1 MSTFYVRKNGSGTH
15 TTIQSAIYVAVN
27 GDTVDIGEG
36 TFNENVEISSK
47 SITLQGAGKDKTI
60 IQGKATNDIMSCS
73 WFAGD
78 SVLTAISAVAAQTG
92 KSVSGTGITTCK
104 ISEVISDT
112 QFRLE
117 TATPTSGNYTKTV
130 VAYQTIAFS
139 VAPTSGTFKL
149 GYNGVDT
156 ASIAWNA
163 TAATI
168 QTAIRAISGLAT
180 IVVTGTIA
188 SKLLTITFN
197 GVASPFALS
206 VSINAL
212 LPSSVLTPVLFEALV
227 SGSSSVV
234 LPNTTSVAVGHKVEG
249 TGVNATITAWNA
261 TTKTATLSSP
271 ITQTGSDVVLAFRI
285 HRNAISVTQIT
296 NPGNSSF
303 PGSIM
308 VSGNTEGLVI
318 RNLRAIGFEN
328 SDLGQEA
335 AALFMLTLAAP
346 GHNNF
351 LIDNCQ
357 LTAGGDCAF
366 LHGSKPFLT
375 NGTFQNCV
383 IDGNTFTGSE
393 PTDVPSFSTYIS
405 PAIISS
411 IGASSSVVTFA
422 DMRGVILG
430 RTFSSAGA
438 FTSSATVTA
447 ISGNSVTINK
457 VITGTVGASIDCTF
471 GLTQYGVPNVP
482 RNLFYLGTS
491 SPLYNI
497 SNITFKN
504 NLVSGGTGAVIS
516 ATGSKSVFNCGVT
529 INSIGGLIE
538 NNVFDGNFGAGSPNE
553 MGVNYVL
560 RSQQPNMVVQ
570 NNVNITSGG
579 RGNSGYLIE
588 LGTSINNTTVDS
600 LLIEVSQSASNP
612 FVESIMEKGILKQIS
627 KVSSD
632 AVFSDEANW
641 IMVSFVFKHSSS
653 SRRLVASFR
662 SDFSKTKKT
671 KLKPNMEI
679 GDVFELQKIIISKS
693 DRSHLV
699 VKRSELS
706 GASSLDFSLLAGSTV

>member
-15 TTIQSAIYVAVN
+15 TTIQSAIYVAVS

-60 IQGKATNDIMSCS
+60 IQGKATNDTFTGCS
-73 WFAGD
+73 YYGGEFVTTVSSTSGLIVGKTV
-78 SVLTAISAVAAQTG
+78 SGLTANA
-92 KSVSGTGITTCK
+92 K
-104 ISEVISDT
+104 ISEIVSST
-112 QFRLE
+112 QFK
-117 TATPTSGNYTKTV
+117 TAVANPTAGN
-130 VAYQTIAFS
+130 IA
-139 VAPTSGTFKL
+139 K
-149 GYNGVDT
+149 NGVT
-156 ASIAWNA
+156 WS
-163 TAATI
+163 
-168 QTAIRAISGLAT
+168 
-180 IVVTGTIA
+180 
-188 SKLLTITFN
+188 
-197 GVASPFALS
+197 
-206 VSINAL
+206 
-212 LPSSVLTPVLFEALV
+212 
-227 SGSSSVV
+227 SGSSTIILPSATAVV
-234 LPNTTSVAVGHKVEG
+234 VGMKVEG
-249 TGVNATITAWNA
+249 TGVAAFVSAYNA
-261 TTKTATLSSP
+261 TTKFVTLSSP
-271 ITQTGSDVVLAFRI
+271 TTQAGSAASLLFRKAYSNIT
-285 HRNAISVTQIT
+285 VTQLT
-296 NPGNSSF
+296 NPATNAF

-318 RNLRAIGFEN
+318 KNLRAIGFEN

-335 AALFMLTLAAP
+335 AALFMYTNAAP

-357 LTAGGDCAF
+357 ITAGGDCAF

-405 PAIISS
+405 AAIISS

-422 DMRGVILG
+422 DMRGVIIG

-438 FTSSATVTA
+438 FTSSAVVTA

-482 RNLFYLGTS
+482 RNLFYLGTT
-491 SPLYNI
+491 SPLYNV

-504 NLVSGGTGAVIS
+504 NLVSGRTGAVIS

-560 RSQQPNMVVQ
+560 RSLQSNMIVQ

-600 LLIEVSQSASNP
+600 LLIEVSQSASNA
-612 FVESIMEKGILKQIS
+612 FVESIMEKGTLKAIS
-627 KVSSD
+627 KVASD
-632 AVFSDEANW
+632 AVFSNEANW
-641 IMVSFVFKHSSS
+641 RMVSFVFKHTSS
-653 SRRLVASFR
+653 SRRLVSSFK
-662 SDFSKTKKT
+662 STFDYSKKT
-671 KLKPNMEI
+671 KLKTNMNI
-679 GDVFELQKIIISKS
+679 GDTFELHKIIICKPDGSY
-693 DRSHLV
+693 LV
-699 VKRSELS
+699 VKRSEIS
-706 GASSLDFSLLAGSTV
+706 GASSFDFILMAGVAV